1 MKEESIFSR
10 KIDPFKQAVGVF
22 AGTLM
27 FTLLFKILEWTGI
40 SEAKKYLPWT
50 MSAAGL
56 LFFSILNSVLS
67 LAYESQNQ
75 YWLKS
80 LGAFVALMIIGG
92 LVSYGLSG
100 MSIGEAMSF
109 KWLYTVFTIGYI
121 VFLTIVR
128 LMRKIVLI
136 AKKQDKAL
144 RGEE

>member
-1 MKEESIFSR
+1 MTEVSIFSR
-10 KIDPFKQAVGVF
+10 KIDPFYQALSVFLGSLFFVFLFRIIEWVGI
-22 AGTLM
+22 A
-27 FTLLFKILEWTGI
+27 
-40 SEAKKYLPWT
+40 EAKDYLPWT

-56 LFFSILNSVLS
+56 LFFAILNSILS
-67 LAYESQNQ
+67 LAYENQNL

-80 LGAFVALMIIGG
+80 IVAFILLVVIGG
-92 LVSYGLSG
+92 LVSYLISGLSLN
-100 MSIGEAMSF
+100 EAMSF
-109 KWLYTVFTIGYI
+109 RWLYIVFSVGYI